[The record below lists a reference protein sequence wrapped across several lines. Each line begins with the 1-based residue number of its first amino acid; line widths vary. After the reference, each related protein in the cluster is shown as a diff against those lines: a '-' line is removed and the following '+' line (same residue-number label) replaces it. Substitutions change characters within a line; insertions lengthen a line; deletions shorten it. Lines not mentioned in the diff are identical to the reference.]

1 MTSKTRTAGVSIREA
16 DPREKEHNDILAML
30 DFP

>member
-1 MTSKTRTAGVSIREA
+1 MNKQRAAGVSIKNE

-30 DFP
+30 DFPQ